1 MFKVTSK
8 GVTGSKAKFI
18 VDIPKHILSFN
29 TKLDGCQDNIG
40 ETDINNGNVDD
51 VAPENNFGD
60 TILPK
65 EASIDLPLVHV
76 SAAYIVQ
83 ELEENCEP
91 KVGDDGSILSEGN
104 YLKAE
109 AEIGEL
115 QHTLTTDLLNH
126 LVFVQK
132 VFMKEV
138 NEVVQKMSG
147 SDKPVPIFSEFGE
160 EVDETAEAINR
171 PLLFSVAVRLREITI
186 TATTPSNSYVRF
198 ETEHLSELQLSNRI
212 ENVIGGISDG
222 SGHFRGVPGLKPK
235 ISTQAKILSLIH
247 I

>member
-1 MFKVTSK
+1 MNFNITLEKLLIGAALLPSLEAEYSMFKVTSK

-40 ETDINNGNVDD
+40 ETDINNGNVED
-51 VAPENNFGD
+51 VDPENNFGD

-109 AEIGEL
+109 ATFFCIFWRIWPHFL
-115 QHTLTTDLLNH
+115 W
-126 LVFVQK
+126 K
-132 VFMKEV
+132 V
-138 NEVVQKMSG
+138 
-147 SDKPVPIFSEFGE
+147 
-160 EVDETAEAINR
+160 
-171 PLLFSVAVRLREITI
+171 
-186 TATTPSNSYVRF
+186 
-198 ETEHLSELQLSNRI
+198 
-212 ENVIGGISDG
+212 
-222 SGHFRGVPGLKPK
+222 
-235 ISTQAKILSLIH
+235 
-247 I
+247 